1 MSGRHFSQGSYGKYE
16 RCDMIRS
23 TIVRAKE
30 WNSRPVP
37 FCAIFFFEG
46 ACFQQLHCDDDDVL
60 ICAHIPEI

>member
-1 MSGRHFSQGSYGKYE
+1 
-16 RCDMIRS
+16 MIRS